1 MADETREE
9 IEAKAKSRF
18 IMISM
23 MQLGGAL
30 MVVAGLAVLQ
40 GVLPLPMWTAYLL
53 LVMGLFE
60 LFVIP
65 QMLAKIWNT
74 NDRNPPTA

>member
-23 MQLGGAL
+23 MQLGGAM

>member
-23 MQLGGAL
+23 MRLGGAL